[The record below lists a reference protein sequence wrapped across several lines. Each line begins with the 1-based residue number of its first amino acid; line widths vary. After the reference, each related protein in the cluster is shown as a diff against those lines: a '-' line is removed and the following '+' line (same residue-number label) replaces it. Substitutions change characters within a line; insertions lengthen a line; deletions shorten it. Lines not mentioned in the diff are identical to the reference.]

1 MCVLNSLWKSA
12 IAVIIGLVVSST
24 LLAAGRPFAEA
35 DFEAAQRA
43 GKPILVTVHADW
55 CPTCRVQDQVLGE
68 LLARKQ
74 FAGISVFRVDF
85 DTQKSALKRFGVRSQ
100 STLILFKGKIEIGRS
115 IAKTDKQA
123 ISADLAQ
130 LL

>member
-1 MCVLNSLWKSA
+1 LIL
-12 IAVIIGLVVSST
+12 IGLFASGA
-24 LLAAGRPFAEA
+24 LLSAERPFTDA
-35 DFEAAQRA
+35 DFDAAQRA
-43 GKPILVTVHADW
+43 GKPILVTIHADW

-68 LLARKQ
+68 LLAHKQ

-100 STLILFKGKIEIGRS
+100 STLILFKGKVEVGRS

-123 ISADLAQ
+123 IGADLAQ